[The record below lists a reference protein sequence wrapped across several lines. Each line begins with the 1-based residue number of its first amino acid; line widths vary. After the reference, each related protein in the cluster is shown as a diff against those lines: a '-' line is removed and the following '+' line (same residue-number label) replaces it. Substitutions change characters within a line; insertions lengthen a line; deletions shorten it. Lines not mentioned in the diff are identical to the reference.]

1 MPDSSLASD
10 IITYVGVPLAVL
22 GVLPILYNTLATLAA
37 LSRVRRTLR
46 SARLTALTRSDI
58 VNRIIEVDLPRYAV
72 TPHHRSHPPAA
83 RAAYWTLAPNP
94 SPVPGGSWTVFNW
107 RATAIGVRTQR
118 IEYAD
123 QLRQPQC
130 EVGLEDLVCYLLD
143 LGAVPDARG
152 WRMLRNAGLWTPV
165 GCCLMRAPGGGKAL
179 TVAPGE
185 DSEGHLS
192 LGLVWEEEWTVR
204 DHASL
209 PPYWVRLPGAAS
221 GSRKDSEVAVE
232 VEEGGDGKNMPDVK
246 VTEEAPLPAAIVC
259 KISEHG
265 IVTAHYEND
274 YQTAETCP
282 EPEPSTPSRA
292 PTLGLDTTDDAYL
305 DEDLPPPYVPSLPI
319 SHLASYPGSTSGI
332 WFASAATAYGTTP
345 GTVLWNYRI
354 PDPLLAFCRKESFP
368 CGVLEVLSLVDA
380 SATPEWRSHAPGE
393 EPHIRNVELL
403 GRRLREQ
410 RLEMEREGRMKPE
423 ERARAVRD
431 RMQREAMQRLEDR
444 ELFFL
449 PVPLFLPLLEVA
461 RSGAVEQIY

>member
-83 RAAYWTLAPNP
+83 RAAYWTLAPHP
-94 SPVPGGSWTVFNW
+94 SAVPGGSWTVFNW

-143 LGAVPDARG
+143 LGAVPDPRG
-152 WRMLRNAGLWTPV
+152 WRMLRSAGLWTPV

-192 LGLVWEEEWTVR
+192 LSVAWEEEWTAR
-204 DHASL
+204 DHLSL
-209 PPYWVRLPGAAS
+209 PPYWVRLPAPKGELKS
-221 GSRKDSEVAVE
+221 GEDEGEQA
-232 VEEGGDGKNMPDVK
+232 EEGGDVKKLPDVK
-246 VTEEAPLPAAIVC
+246 VDGEPAASPPVSIVC
-259 KISEHG
+259 KISDHG
-265 IVTAHYEND
+265 VVTAHHESD
-274 YQTAETCP
+274 IQTREAEP
-282 EPEPSTPSRA
+282 EPEPSMPSRA

-305 DEDLPPPYVPSLPI
+305 DEDLPPPYVPSLSI
-319 SHLASYPGSTSGI
+319 SHLIPYAGTTSGV

-354 PDPLLAFCRKESFP
+354 PDTLLAFCRKETMP
-368 CGVLEVLSLVDA
+368 CGVLEVLGLVDS
-380 SATPEWRSHAPGE
+380 SATPEWRSHAPGDD
-393 EPHIRNVELL
+393 PHMRNVELL
-403 GRRLREQ
+403 NKRLREQ
-410 RLEMEREGRMKPE
+410 RLEMERESRMKPE
-423 ERARAVRD
+423 ERSRAVRE
-431 RMQREAMQRLEDR
+431 RMQREVLQRLEDR
-444 ELFFL
+444 EWPLFFAIAL
-449 PVPLFLPLLEVA
+449 
-461 RSGAVEQIY
+461 G